1 MSDPLRRLKL
11 LPWRS
16 LFLVA
21 ALTIV
26 TAIVLDFLVALG
38 YTYSPIIRTILS
50 SPFASWIAAAAGIG
64 IGALAVIILERYR
77 QVIISAS
84 VLWALILCLA
94 LGLVVKSL
102 LPFPAVLIGLDEI
115 QLITIVVG
123 VFWKGRPYWR

>member
-1 MSDPLRRLKL
+1 MSHPLRRLKL

-21 ALTIV
+21 AL
-26 TAIVLDFLVALG
+26 AIVIAVALDFLVALG
-38 YTYSPIIRTILS
+38 YTYSPIIRNVLS
-50 SPFASWIAAAAGIG
+50 SPFASWIAAAAGVG

-77 QVIISAS
+77 QVIVNVS

-94 LGLVVKSL
+94 LALVVKSL
-102 LPFPAVLIGLDEI
+102 LPLPAVLVGLDEI

-123 VFWKGRPYWR
+123 VFWKGHPYWR